1 MKTLTT
7 IAPECVECG
16 KPCKVYISR
25 SVVLRRITEFSEC
38 CKARVRR
45 FQEGESG
52 QAVIEYA
59 LILGG
64 VALVLIISVLL
75 VLDVGLW
82 ETTHPEA
89 CYTQESSSIR
99 IEP

>member
-7 IAPECVECG
+7 IAPECVKCG
-16 KPCKVYISR
+16 KPCKVYKSQ

-59 LILGG
+59 LIIAG
-64 VALVLIISVLL
+64 VALALIVAAIL
-75 VLDVGLW
+75 VLDVGFW
-82 ETTHPEA
+82 QDTHPGT